1 MVLMKL
7 PMGDTYSASI
17 YARLYVYLFVYIRT
31 WNANILANS
40 NTQFIGGPISLAQWA
55 HNYSLLSP
63 LCLSC

>member
-31 WNANILANS
+31 WKANILANS
-40 NTQFIGGPISLAQWA
+40 NTVYWWSYFVGSTGT
-55 HNYSLLSP
+55 
-63 LCLSC
+63 